1 MYGNYFYS
9 NTMGPTFTG
18 SAVWTIIAFILAV
31 VGGFLAYYLFVK
43 NTKKIDNKFLNWLKS
58 FLNFKEMLIEPILKV
73 SYIILA
79 IFITLYSF
87 NMISVSFISFLL
99 TLVLGNIVL
108 RLIYEW
114 CLVLIMIWK
123 NITKINN
130 KTKK

>member
-1 MYGNYFYS
+1 MYGNNFYS

-18 SAVWTIIAFILAV
+18 SAVWTIIAFILAL

-43 NTKKIDNKFLNWLKS
+43 NTKKMDNKFLNWLKR

-108 RLIYEW
+108 RIIYEW

-123 NITKINN
+123 NTTEIND